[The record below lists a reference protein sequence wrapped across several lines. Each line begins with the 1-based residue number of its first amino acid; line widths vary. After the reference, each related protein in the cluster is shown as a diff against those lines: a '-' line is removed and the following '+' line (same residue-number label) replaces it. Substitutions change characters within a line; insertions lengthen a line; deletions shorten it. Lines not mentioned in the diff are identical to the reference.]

1 MKKFYFLPLL
11 ILGSLATTA
20 AAMPAD
26 DNIQHDNTLRDKVA
40 QRESSEDARTF
51 WSHDLQ
57 YRVISEDDKTAEI
70 IGHKDLM
77 FEPDYNFNTIAE
89 QHNYFIGESPLVENG
104 YMPGM
109 SGSDGMTD
117 GSGDGTGD
125 GTGDGMGMTDNMGIL
140 DSGNYTYDGYV
151 NADGYVTDVYGAI
164 IGAMDTYLMYDNYR
178 YDYTMGYFDIFDTV
192 YDDETNQYY
201 TVVAVGDYAFAAM
214 NDSVYIEHLTFG
226 DGITRIGKYAFNDLI
241 GLKQLRLPI
250 YLREIDDYAFSGCTT
265 TELIYLDELTMDP
278 MLPETLQRI
287 GAGAFM
293 MCCISYSPTYT
304 LEIPNSVTEI
314 GEHAFDSS
322 SVYSI
327 KLPESLTEISDYA
340 FANMFLLESIN
351 IPSTVTRIGVGAFK
365 NTPTLVN
372 VDFNNTENLT
382 EICESAFESALSYL
396 PTRDYDLV
404 VPNSVTRIGKY
415 AFADCSGLSSV
426 TLPDQITTIEE
437 GTFKYAG
444 LTEIKYPA
452 HLQAIEDYAFS
463 YSYINEINI
472 PEGVTKIGKEAFSC
486 CRSATSLVIPS
497 TVTEIGEKAFSDSE
511 WLESITCNWTEDEYL
526 ECEKDIFYLDTYS
539 RATLYV
545 KEIPTVDPWDYFIRI
560 EKVESVETGV
570 DDAIIGDAALAEYFD
585 LQGRKVAHPANGI
598 FIKKESSKV
607 TKVIL

>member
-70 IGHKDLM
+70 IGHKELM
-77 FEPDYNFNTIAE
+77 FEPDYNFYTIVA
-89 QHNYFIGESPLVENG
+89 QHDNYIVGESPMLSITPDATTDG
-104 YMPGM
+104 TGSGM
-109 SGSDGMTD
+109 GD
-117 GSGDGTGD
+117 GSGDGMTD
-125 GTGDGMGMTDNMGIL
+125 TTGDGMGLTDYMGGAL
-140 DSGNYTYDGYV
+140 YDGYV
-151 NADGYVTDVYGAI
+151 SPDGYIYDAYGST
-164 IGAMDTYLMYDNYR
+164 IGILDTYLLYENYR
-178 YDYTMGYFDIFDTV
+178 YDYTMGDFEISDTA

-201 TVVAVGDYAFAAM
+201 TVVAVGDYAFASM
-214 NDSVYIEHLTFG
+214 NDSDYVNYLNF
-226 DGITRIGKYAFNDLI
+226 DDKITRIGKYAFS
-241 GLKQLRLPI
+241 GLTGLTQLRLPV
-250 YLREIDDYAFSGCTT
+250 YLREIDDYAFFECAKI
-265 TELIYLDELTMDP
+265 ELIFLNDTDMTTG
-278 MLPETLQRI
+278 LPETLQRI
-287 GAGAFM
+287 GEGAFM
-293 MCCISYSPTYT
+293 RSSISYIPTYT

-314 GEHAFDSS
+314 GEHAFEES

-340 FANMFLLESIN
+340 FANMFVLESIN
-351 IPSTVTRIGVGAFK
+351 IPSSVTRIGVGAFK

-372 VDFNNTENLT
+372 VDFSNTENLT

-396 PTRDYDLV
+396 PSRDYDLV

-570 DDAIIGDAALAEYFD
+570 DDAIIGDAAPAEYFD

-598 FIKKESSKV
+598 FLKKESSKV